1 MKNSRREQRAKELAL
16 LIRLHRERRA
26 AIRRRLRDFKEVL
39 PSEYF
44 YELLYCL
51 MTPQT
56 SAESADTVVAK
67 LKEVSFATNAVD
79 PEPVLRDRRHYIR
92 FHKTKTERLLLV
104 KNEFPLIA
112 SALAA
117 MVSPVELREWLV
129 KNVKGLGYKEATHF
143 LRNIGRNGGLTILD
157 RHILRNLQRYGA
169 IRTVPK
175 SLTRK
180 RYLSVERRFIKFSEA
195 MGVPVDE
202 LDLLFWS
209 METGEIRK

>member
-16 LIRLHRERRA
+16 MVRLHRERRA

-104 KNEFPLIA
+104 KNEFPSIA

>member
-1 MKNSRREQRAKELAL
+1 MKNSRREQRARELAL

-26 AIRRRLRDFKEVL
+26 AIRRRLRNFKEVL

-56 SAESADTVVAK
+56 SAVSADTVVAK
-67 LKEVSFATNAVD
+67 LKGVSFATNAVD

-104 KNEFPLIA
+104 KNEFPAIA
-112 SALAA
+112 SALTA

-129 KNVKGLGYKEATHF
+129 RNVKGLGYKEATHF

-180 RYLSVERRFIKFSEA
+180 RYLSVERRFVKFSEA
-195 MGVPVDE
+195 IGVPVDE

>member
-26 AIRRRLRDFKEVL
+26 TIRRRLRDFKEVP
-39 PSEYF
+39 PSDYF

-56 SAESADTVVAK
+56 SAVSADTVVAK

-92 FHKTKTERLLLV
+92 FHKTKTERLFLV
-104 KNEFPLIA
+104 KNEFPVIA

-117 MVSPVELREWLV
+117 MVSPIELREWLV
-129 KNVKGLGYKEATHF
+129 RNVKGLGYKEATHF

-195 MGVPVDE
+195 IGVPVDE